1 MKTTKKIILIA
12 LIFFINLSFSYS
24 QEFKKN
30 INDVD
35 KISISKLTNFSVE
48 GYNGKEIIIIS
59 EDYKVPKVREDGLR
73 PVFGRGQD
81 NTGLGLYLNIKDGK
95 LKISPIMQEAT
106 NAKYRVKIP
115 KNLDIIIPKSNLFDM
130 EFDDY
135 SFTSSKIHFELQEQM
150 KQIAYEKAE
159 IAEQV
164 EKINEIAREADNQKL
179 TQAEITNQLKE
190 MQKIAKKE
198 IMKNTKKIQTL
209 EYRS

>member
-150 KQIAYEKAE
+150 KQIAYEKDE